1 MSEIPSPAPAPS
13 GAAQPA
19 HQQPPAAQP
28 AHQQP
33 PAAQPAHQQP
43 AAAQPAHQQP
53 AEDAKLVTLARSA
66 RGRAYAARTGLAE
79 GAAVRDSDGR
89 TYAAATV
96 EHGDPAL
103 TTTALRGAVAAAAS
117 SGARRFE
124 AAAVVS
130 EEAALDEPSLAV
142 LREFGIGVPVRLVA
156 PDGSLRAVEL
166 T

>member
-13 GAAQPA
+13 GAAL
-19 HQQPPAAQP
+19 PAAEL
-28 AHQQP
+28 AD
-33 PAAQPAHQQP
+33 QQP
-43 AAAQPAHQQP
+43 AE
-53 AEDAKLVTLARSA
+53 EDAKLVTLARSA
-66 RGRAYAARTGLAE
+66 RGRAYATRTGLAE

-96 EHGDPAL
+96 EHVDPGL
-103 TTTALRGAVAAAAS
+103 TTTALRAAVAAAAS

-130 EEAALDEPSLAV
+130 EESALDEPSLAV